1 MYFITSDKKIMTL
14 STSIIKY
21 NGVGENKILLS
32 SLLLEYSNKK
42 NETFN

>member
-1 MYFITSDKKIMTL
+1 MTL
-14 STSIIKY
+14 STSIRKY

-32 SLLLEYSNKK
+32 SLLLEYKINK